1 MILSENAL
9 NVLKRRYLHNGENV
23 EGMFRRVANHVAQ
36 NEKDTEYRDIFYGL
50 MTELKFLPN
59 SPTLMNAGLPKGQLA
74 ACFVLPI
81 EDSMDSIFQTLKDNA
96 IIQQTGGGAGFSFS
110 NLRPKNSKVGVTN
123 GVASGP
129 VSFMGIYDVSIDKIR
144 QGNRRRGSGMS
155 VLSVTHPDIL
165 DFIKCK
171 SEGGLSNFN
180 ISITVTDKFI
190 DAVRNDNMFE
200 LIDPHTQE
208 KTLVKATDI
217 WREITEQAWKT
228 GDPGVV
234 FIDKVNKANP
244 TPGVGKFES
253 TNPCVSGDTWVL
265 TDRGARQVK
274 EIIGEQSK
282 LAIDGYFFYTTDE
295 GFFKTGFKKVFNII
309 TKDGYELKVTDD
321 HEVKIAEEYSR
332 FTIKETWK
340 KLKEVKVGDKI
351 VLSNNRGIKQW
362 DGIGS
367 KEEGFLLGLMV
378 GDGHITDD
386 KGAIEVW
393 GIDESAEA
401 IITEAEEASLKVF
414 GCKKKFGKINEECKK
429 RGMGNIAL
437 RDLAHNYGIY
447 WKNKYITDKVEKP
460 SFQFYTGFLRGLF
473 DADGTVIGRQE
484 KGISVR
490 LSQSN
495 LELLKRAQRMLHR
508 MGIISAIYQNRRI
521 AGNNLLPD
529 GNGGLKE
536 YYAKACHELV
546 IANDNMLVYSEL
558 IGFSHIAKQK
568 RLDKLVSN
576 YKRACNREMFVSEIE
591 SITEVGEEDVYDVKI
606 PNINAFD
613 ANGFFVHNC
622 GEQPLLPYEACNLGS
637 INLSKFVDGD
647 RVNYDDLKATVH
659 LAVRFL
665 DDVIDTSYYPLPQID
680 EMVKG
685 NRKIGLGI
693 MGFADMLYKLKIPY
707 DSEEGLALATEI
719 MEAIQVESKIASR
732 NLAKERGSFP
742 NIEKSIYKNPIRNAT
757 TTTIAPTG
765 TLSII
770 ADCSS
775 GIEPLFALSFEK
787 NVMDGTRL
795 IEVNKVFEQVAK
807 ERGFYSK
814 KLMESLAQKGSV
826 KHIKVPADIKKVFV
840 TAHDIAPEWHVKM
853 QAAFQKYVD
862 NAISKTV
869 NLPQDATV
877 EDVDQIYNLAFDLGC
892 KGITIYRD
900 GSKENQVLSTGKK
913 ERPETLE
920 GFTTKIKTGM
930 GHLYVTIT
938 EHNGKPFE
946 VFATIGKSGKSI
958 TAKAEVVGRLT
969 SLALRSGVPVEKI
982 IEQLKGIS
990 GEHSVFYNGGLIK
1003 SIPDA
1008 VGRVL
1013 EERYVKEKV
1022 VKIEKGF
1029 VNLCPECGK
1038 EVTFQEGCLSCHF
1051 CGYSKC
1057 G

>member
-1 MILSENAL
+1 MQLRQLKNGRKEMNLSENAL
-9 NVLKRRYLHNGENV
+9 NVLKRRYLHNGETPR
-23 EGMFRRVANHVAQ
+23 EMFRRVANHVAQ
-36 NEKDTEYRDIFYGL
+36 NDPAYKDIFSNL

-171 SEGGLSNFN
+171 TEGGLSNFN

-190 DAVRNDNMFE
+190 EAVRNDSMFE

-208 KTLVKATDI
+208 KTMVKATDI

-234 FIDKVNKANP
+234 FIDKVNRANP

-265 TDRGARQVK
+265 TDKGPKQVRELVGKPCWLSLYGNLYRTGDNGFFWTGRKIVYKITTITGNELKATKDHLIRVK
-274 EIIGEQSK
+274 ENNQGKWKQVGE
-282 LAIDGYFFYTTDE
+282 I
-295 GFFKTGFKKVFNII
+295 
-309 TKDGYELKVTDD
+309 
-321 HEVKIAEEYSR
+321 KI
-332 FTIKETWK
+332 
-340 KLKEVKVGDKI
+340 GDKVVI
-351 VLSNNRGIKQW
+351 S
-362 DGIGS
+362 
-367 KEEGFLLGLMV
+367 
-378 GDGHITDD
+378 HY
-386 KGAIEVW
+386 KGQKDWFISEV
-393 GIDESAEA
+393 D
-401 IITEAEEASLKVF
+401 
-414 GCKKKFGKINEECKK
+414 
-429 RGMGNIAL
+429 
-437 RDLAHNYGIY
+437 
-447 WKNKYITDKVEKP
+447 
-460 SFQFYTGFLRGLF
+460 
-473 DADGTVIGRQE
+473 
-484 KGISVR
+484 
-490 LSQSN
+490 
-495 LELLKRAQRMLHR
+495 
-508 MGIISAIYQNRRI
+508 
-521 AGNNLLPD
+521 
-529 GNGGLKE
+529 
-536 YYAKACHELV
+536 
-546 IANDNMLVYSEL
+546 
-558 IGFSHIAKQK
+558 
-568 RLDKLVSN
+568 
-576 YKRACNREMFVSEIE
+576 
-591 SITEVGEEDVYDVKI
+591 SITEIGEEDVYDAQV
-606 PNINAFD
+606 PGPNAFG
-613 ANGFFVHNC
+613 AGGIVVHNC

-840 TAHDIAPEWHVKM
+840 TAHDIAPEWHVRM